1 MKKIN
6 KTIITFAL
14 LIITSNT
21 FAQMKYWTT
30 PPKKWNMTT
39 STPSS
44 TSIPNSSSPYS
55 VANGAFDEAG
65 NMLFYVKDDGV
76 YEGTYG
82 GYIGPLPDLY
92 HPPYTNC
99 NDAFNVLGSQIA
111 IVPVPGS
118 CKKFY
123 VIYAK
128 DDQLDGWF
136 QLFYIIVDCSGSSPS
151 ITYDGSVYACTYYE
165 PQPFIISVTGNTFA
179 VSKIYTGTG
188 ASAKRFLYVLG
199 DGNGIYKCEISS
211 TGISTGSAVSGS
223 YASNLTNAD
232 LHPIEVELS
241 WGSNYLAWSS
251 SNGTVHTVK
260 LNPTNGTYDNDYQK
274 YTISGAKGIEFSNS
288 TSNPYLYVAAA
299 SDIKR
304 IYTYN
309 QAITNISWGSN
320 DLSNTFLEYGKNGR
334 IYGVSPTYSGSTL
347 TGSKLVG
354 IVGTSIITGIT
365 ADIDSRHNDGN
376 PVIDGIFTLPNQI
389 DGEDY
394 TYFNGLP
401 KVNIANF
408 TLNSNVVSDVCD
420 NGTDNYCQNVPI
432 QFNAS
437 YSGGV
442 PVQYKIMIQAYDANT
457 CSPTQLTGSGYIN
470 YQGSWTSGTPTT
482 NLDLRT
488 LTDGNSLNLG
498 NMNTGTVKITYS
510 TKDECD
516 YESTYIRYIEIITY
530 PTSPCYSDM
539 KTNPNSKDEKSVN
552 ISESI
557 ILYPNP
563 INKLL
568 TISFNNTSDDV
579 YEISLT
585 DLLGRQTFI
594 LMPSTSIKKG
604 TFKQTFNVSELPTGV
619 YTYQIKSNNTI
630 QTGKIVKN

>member
-1 MKKIN
+1 M
-6 KTIITFAL
+6 ITG
-14 LIITSNT
+14 NT

-44 TSIPNSSSPYS
+44 TSLPSGSSTYS
-55 VANGAFDEAG
+55 VANGAYDESG
-65 NMLFYVKDDGV
+65 NLLFYIQNDEIIDATGSYVG
-76 YEGTYG
+76 E
-82 GYIGPLPDLY
+82 LPDAIPSY
-92 HPPYTNC
+92 DCIDP
-99 NDAFNVLGSQIA
+99 FNISSGQIA
-111 IVPVPGS
+111 IVPIPGT

-123 VIYAK
+123 VIYGK
-128 DDQLDGWF
+128 ESYPNGWP
-136 QLFYIIVDCSGSSPS
+136 QLFYIKVDCSGSTPTV
-151 ITYDGSVYACTYYE
+151 IYE
-165 PQPFIISVTGNTFA
+165 STPYLGCGYVNQPWVAMASSANRTTAFA
-179 VSKIYTGTG
+179 VSKVFTGSGST
-188 ASAKRFLYVLG
+188 AKRFLYSVDSG
-199 DGNGIYKCEISS
+199 GGVSKCEISS
-211 TGISTGSAVSGS
+211 TGFANETGVVSGLNLS
-223 YASNLTNAD
+223 YD
-232 LHPIEVELS
+232 DCKPIEAELS
-241 WGSNYLAWSS
+241 WGGNYFAWSS
-251 SNGTVHTVK
+251 ANGTVHTIK
-260 LNPTNGTYDNDYQK
+260 IDPTDGTYDNEYYE

-288 TSNPYLYVAAA
+288 TSTPYLYVAAA

-309 QAITNISWGSN
+309 QAVTNISWGSN

-354 IVGTSIITGIT
+354 IVGTSVITGIT

-376 PVIDGIFTLPNQI
+376 PIIDGIFTLPSQI

-401 KVNIANF
+401 KVTIANF

-432 QFNAS
+432 QFNTS

-539 KTNPNSKDEKSVN
+539 KINPNNKDEKSVN

-585 DLLGRQTFI
+585 DLLGRQTLI
-594 LMPSTSIKKG
+594 IMPSTSIKKG